1 MGRYI
6 AIANQKGGVGKTTTA
21 ANLACAFALAGKK
34 CLLIDLDPQGNAT
47 TGLGLDK
54 KPHQGAHMLL
64 ANPRR
69 AAETVVSTG
78 IPDLDVIPST
88 SSLSDLESQLAS
100 AHDRAMRLK
109 ASKAEFSQRYDFVI
123 IDCPPSVGLFPCNA
137 LNCTDSVLVPIQ
149 CEYYAM
155 EGLAQILSGIAA
167 IKARANPSIV
177 LEGILL
183 TMFQASTFA
192 REVASE
198 VRDHFPE
205 VVFRTV
211 VPRDISLCEAPSHG
225 LSILQYDPRS
235 RGARAYV
242 ELAKE
247 LMNHEQR

>member
-21 ANLACAFALAGKK
+21 ANLACALCLAGRK

-54 KPHQGAHMLL
+54 KPHQGTYLL
-64 ANPRR
+64 LSNPRR
-69 AAETVVSTG
+69 ALEAVVASEAPG
-78 IPDLDVIPST
+78 LDVVPST
-88 SSLSDLESQLAS
+88 TSLAELESELTPAP
-100 AHDRAMRLK
+100 DRALRLK
-109 ASKAEFSQRYDFVI
+109 ASKAEFSKRYDFII
-123 IDCPPSVGLFPCNA
+123 IDCPPSVGVFPSNA

-155 EGLAQILSGIAA
+155 EGLTQILSGVAA
-167 IKARANPSIV
+167 TKARANPGIM

-183 TMFQASTFA
+183 TMYQPSTFA
-192 REVASE
+192 REVSNE
-198 VRDHFPE
+198 VRAHFPDA
-205 VVFRTV
+205 VFRTV

-225 LSILQYDPRS
+225 LSIFQYDPRS

-247 LMNHEQR
+247 MMDHEQG